1 MAQEFL
7 ICLLVERSQKLSKR
21 KVHETLSRLLTDRL
35 SRHVSQKISREICIE
50 IYQDIF
56 YTLSEVIKESG
67 TPLSNES
74 VNLLSQ
80 FYYDAVDLQ
89 TASGPLGLD
98 PDIFTQRAKLENIP
112 TKELALLGTMMSG
125 TPFGDVFIGAV
136 KRRS

>member
-1 MAQEFL
+1 MKNINDA
-7 ICLLVERSQKLSKR
+7 VSK
-21 KVHETLSRLLTDRL
+21 LLTDRL
-35 SRHVSQKISREICIE
+35 QKRVSSSLNRQTCTE

-56 YTLSEVIKESG
+56 YTLSEIVKESE

-80 FYYDAVDLQ
+80 MYYDSVDLQ
-89 TASGPLGLD
+89 TSSGPMGLD
-98 PDIFTQRAKLENIP
+98 PNIFTQRAKIENIP